1 MWKLPYGLPFLNGWP
16 FKQIWY
22 SFEQLRLSVPKKK
35 SVICLNGLGYLFEK
49 KCHLFEW
56 FVLSVRTAWAIRLKK
71 MVIGLNKIVICSN
84 CYVNLFKK
92 EIVDCSSNWS
102 YIWTILSPAIRVERS
117 VILEWSRYEVCLQT
131 YHEYCH
137 GSLCSFVAIFAFIL
151 SFDDRQ
157 YRHTLYSILRNFFQ
171 QVSRK

>member
-1 MWKLPYGLPFLNGWP
+1 MNIAKSDLSCENFLMVCRFWTDGRSNRFG
-16 FKQIWY
+16 I
-22 SFEQLRLSVPKKK
+22 RLNSSGYLFPKKK
-35 SVICLNGLGYLFEK
+35 LS
-49 KCHLFEW
+49 
-56 FVLSVRTAWAIRLKK
+56 SVRMAWAIRLKK
-71 MVIGLNKIVICSN
+71 MVIRLNKIVICSN

-117 VILEWSRYEVCLQT
+117 VIFEWSRYEVCLQT

-157 YRHTLYSILRNFFQ
+157 YRHMLYSILRNFFQ